1 MHHGDALCI
10 YILTSG
16 SRISLREVDVLI
28 EEIAFTSSLWVKD
41 EHLRAN
47 VRTIKETLNISAE
60 KVRRREGGFIS
71 QSFYNQVP
79 QSEQLK
85 ATAIY

>member
-1 MHHGDALCI
+1 MHHDDTLCI
-10 YILTSG
+10 YLLTSG
-16 SRISLREVDVLI
+16 SRISLREVDALI

-41 EHLRAN
+41 ELLRAN
-47 VRTIKETLNISAE
+47 VRTIKEMLNISAE
-60 KVRRREGGFIS
+60 KIMRERGFIS

-79 QSEQLK
+79 QSDQLK